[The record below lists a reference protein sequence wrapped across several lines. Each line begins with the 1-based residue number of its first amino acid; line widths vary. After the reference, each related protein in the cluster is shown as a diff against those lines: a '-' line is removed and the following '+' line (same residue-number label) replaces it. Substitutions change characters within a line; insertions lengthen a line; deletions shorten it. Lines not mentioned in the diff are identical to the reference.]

1 MMAINQVIITGN
13 LGNDPETFYSGDGL
27 PIASF
32 SLAFNSNSSKKEKTN
47 WIKVVC
53 FNRLAEVVTE
63 WLAKGS
69 KITVSGS
76 LTQDTWEADDGTK
89 KSAHKIL
96 ANSLEFIRT
105 KKDKEEEPF

>member
-1 MMAINQVIITGN
+1 MALNHVIITGN
-13 LGNDPETFYSGDGL
+13 LGNDPESFYNGDGL

-32 SLAFNSNSSKKEKTN
+32 SLAFNSSKKETTN

-53 FNRLAEVVTE
+53 FNRLAEVVIE

-76 LTQDTWEADDGTK
+76 LDQDKWEEDDGTK
-89 KSAHKIL
+89 KSSFKII

-105 KKDKEEEPF
+105 KKYQEEPF